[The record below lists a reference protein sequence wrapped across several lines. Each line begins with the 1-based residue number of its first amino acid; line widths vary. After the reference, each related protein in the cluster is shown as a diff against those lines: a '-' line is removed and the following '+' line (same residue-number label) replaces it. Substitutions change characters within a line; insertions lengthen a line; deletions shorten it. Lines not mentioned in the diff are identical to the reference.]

1 MLHAFFKQLT
11 AGGNIH
17 AGRTLWLRAQSL
29 GLSNG
34 ANVLSWSNEGSAG
47 GSFTNVSGFPTYNTN
62 QVNGL
67 PAVTFQSG
75 QALPT
80 TKTVGDIL
88 GVGQKWAF
96 VVVARGIGD
105 QPTPSGP
112 PLLGSSS
119 DTVGIFVPDH
129 RISPQANAASYL
141 GGSYTSNTAFVFGHS
156 NSVSGSHSFFN
167 ATPGSAA
174 NFTSL
179 SGAASQVLRIGV
191 NSGGQ
196 NFNFMHILEMMAFNK
211 FKTAAELAAIA
222 AALRNKYAIS

>member
-1 MLHAFFKQLT
+1 M
-11 AGGNIH
+11 
-17 AGRTLWLRAQSL
+17 
-29 GLSNG
+29 
-34 ANVLSWSNEGSAG
+34 
-47 GSFTNVSGFPTYNTN
+47 
-62 QVNGL
+62 NGL

-96 VVVARGIGD
+96 VAVARGIGD
-105 QPTPSGP
+105 QPTPGGP

-129 RISPQANAASYL
+129 RISPQVNAASYL
-141 GGSYTSNTAFVFGHS
+141 GGSYTSNAAFVFGHA
-156 NSVSGSHSFFN
+156 NAVSGSHSIFN
-167 ATPGSAA
+167 STPGGAA
-174 NFTSL
+174 NFTPL
-179 SGAASQVLRIGV
+179 SGAASQILRIGI

-196 NFNFMHILEMMAFNK
+196 NFGFMQILEMMAFNR
-211 FKTAAELAAIA
+211 FKTAAEFAAIA